1 MVLSKKLKFNNSFGV
16 TLIELLVAAS
26 IIITSTTVVLAMI
39 LSSFRSSNKISSNEI
54 IRQNGNAAISQMSK
68 MLQFAE
74 SFDGASENGVN
85 YVDPCFATGDTY
97 SYLKITY
104 QKQQKIL
111 SCTDDGVK
119 INNVSII
126 TTKNVKVVESTCNF
140 ICDQDNPTIAPV
152 IGINFD
158 LVLEGSGAIPEKAGS
173 LKFSTSVKMRNN

>member
-39 LSSFRSSNKISSNEI
+39 LSSFRSSNKISYNEI

-104 QKQQKIL
+104 QKQQK
-111 SCTDDGVK
+111 
-119 INNVSII
+119 
-126 TTKNVKVVESTCNF
+126 
-140 ICDQDNPTIAPV
+140 
-152 IGINFD
+152 
-158 LVLEGSGAIPEKAGS
+158 
-173 LKFSTSVKMRNN
+173 